1 MCHPVTAHQCVV
13 GAFYQNGAYGAAG
26 PALLRQAAYQ
36 ALCGLQGAGQCGK
49 HGNNSAAPHGFARHG
64 LVYTVHRNRQH
75 RVCFLCELTHSR
87 AGAENSLCPVAAGD
101 TRILQP
107 PLAHPCYI
115 PTSVHIAQ
123 NRVIQNM
130 VHLYFRHLAVY
141 QLA

>member
-1 MCHPVTAHQCVV
+1 MVQPAPLSCARRRIRRSVGCKVLASVANTAITPPRRT
-13 GAFYQNGAYGAAG
+13 ASRAMASSI
-26 PALLRQAAYQ
+26 R
-36 ALCGLQGAGQCGK
+36 
-49 HGNNSAAPHGFARHG
+49 
-64 LVYTVHRNRQH
+64 YTGIGQH

-130 VHLYFRHLAVY
+130 VHLYFRHLALY